1 MRATRDAVGKD
12 GALHEEEVSCK
23 KEVQQTRFKL
33 PGVFIYSCPHGL
45 VLGYDI
51 HRHHLRRCKKISHG
65 ARCLSFHVMRLYES
79 PHTPFLALFNRRKT
93 GTAYTH
99 LITVLV

>member
-1 MRATRDAVGKD
+1 MRATRDAIGKD

-45 VLGYDI
+45 VLGYDMKP
-51 HRHHLRRCKKISHG
+51 HHLHRCKEGISRW
-65 ARCLSFHVMRLYES
+65 ALSQFPRYATLRI
-79 PHTPFLALFNRRKT
+79 T
-93 GTAYTH
+93 TH
-99 LITVLV
+99 PIPCFIQSS